1 MIWIKTMSA
10 SILPFKQ
17 VSQPLETKVPRVPA
31 MQRTKGTGR
40 VGFKAAQHEG
50 LPPTLQEL
58 YQEGAA
64 KIRLPKVYDDMAEA
78 ALINTSGG
86 VTGGD
91 VLNWHVNLQTGAK
104 AVLTTQACEKIY
116 KSSEGTAQIT
126 NTLNV
131 KDDAEL
137 HWLPQET
144 ILFNEASLSRTLQVD
159 LAPSARFLAVEAVIL
174 GRQAMGETVER
185 AYFKDTWRVRKAGKL
200 IHADDVLLNGGL
212 GTRAKNTAVLNGA
225 RAFASILYIGPD
237 EEDLL
242 KARAQNLQK
251 LQDPKQVVLSAFRG
265 KLVGRVMAQDGYTLR
280 QTLIP
285 LLQSL
290 RLGREL
296 PKLWN
301 L

>member
-1 MIWIKTMSA
+1 
-10 SILPFKQ
+10 
-17 VSQPLETKVPRVPA
+17 
-31 MQRTKGTGR
+31 
-40 VGFKAAQHEG
+40 
-50 LPPTLQEL
+50 
-58 YQEGAA
+58 
-64 KIRLPKVYDDMAEA
+64 
-78 ALINTSGG
+78 
-86 VTGGD
+86 
-91 VLNWHVNLQTGAK
+91 
-104 AVLTTQACEKIY
+104 
-116 KSSEGTAQIT
+116 
-126 NTLNV
+126 
-131 KDDAEL
+131 
-137 HWLPQET
+137 
-144 ILFNEASLSRTLQVD
+144 
-159 LAPSARFLAVEAVIL
+159 
-174 GRQAMGETVER
+174 MGETVER